1 MTNLKYADFS
11 HCVSNALR
19 KYLNEHPENHK
30 GVLYALDYLRI
41 YGKDPKN
48 LEKIAACLNTD
59 RSYYE
64 EIYDFKE
71 NLKNSS
77 YKKKIRKVIKK
88 VYHMILINLAQYFAN
103 YNDSYEYENE
113 SEA

>member
-1 MTNLKYADFS
+1 MTNLKYTDYS
-11 HCVSNALR
+11 QCMSNALR
-19 KYLNEHPENHK
+19 KYLNNHPENHR

-64 EIYDFKE
+64 ELCDFKE
-71 NLKNSS
+71 ELKKSS

-88 VYHMILINLAQYFAN
+88 IYEMTLINLTHYFAN
-103 YNDSYEYENE
+103 YNDTYEYENE